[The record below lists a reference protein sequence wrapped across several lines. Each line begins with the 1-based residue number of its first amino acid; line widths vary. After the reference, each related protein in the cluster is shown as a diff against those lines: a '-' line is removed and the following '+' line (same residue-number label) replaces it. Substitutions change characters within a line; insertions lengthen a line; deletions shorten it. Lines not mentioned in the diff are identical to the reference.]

1 MEGRTKLNYGSS
13 GLITMKDI
21 NYMINIINSDLS
33 EEEKAIKLY
42 SFCNL
47 HSLTSN
53 KDLYNTLK
61 LEQVEKLEELI
72 RIYRDY
78 ESKGLFKSAKNRYKC
93 TLEEIA
99 LRLKKINLTFEIM
112 NSDDNDYI
120 KAEQLL
126 SLFKSAEEFRK
137 SYTLFKKHGKYDERL
152 SSARLALDNFDTL
165 YAKFKEYEEKDIIDS
180 VKYVLRF
187 QNYFQNYAYAKFVIS
202 YYIESLES
210 YKESQFLSE
219 LGIDKYTF
227 NFCISTIKELDVDL
241 YLKYLEKRE
250 LNQKKLNI
258 KNAKIIDDLANGIK
272 TGLLSDGTQFDLLE
286 FIKRIPFKFD
296 KNFVNTL
303 TDFMK
308 KNNSQNFGV
317 IMSYINSNR
326 LNKAKGL
333 PLNSFYIRELYNI
346 KTTVGGIEITDEDID
361 IIFYYLKINNIPITS
376 KTYILI
382 REKILNG
389 EITFESV
396 RRQTEQLH
404 EEKRKSRI
412 LIPNNNQRI
421 LV

>member
-137 SYTLFKKHGKYDERL
+137 SYTLFKKYGKNDERL

-165 YAKFKEYEEKDIIDS
+165 YAKFKE
-180 VKYVLRF
+180 
-187 QNYFQNYAYAKFVIS
+187 
-202 YYIESLES
+202 
-210 YKESQFLSE
+210 
-219 LGIDKYTF
+219 
-227 NFCISTIKELDVDL
+227 
-241 YLKYLEKRE
+241 
-250 LNQKKLNI
+250 
-258 KNAKIIDDLANGIK
+258 
-272 TGLLSDGTQFDLLE
+272 
-286 FIKRIPFKFD
+286 
-296 KNFVNTL
+296 
-303 TDFMK
+303 
-308 KNNSQNFGV
+308 
-317 IMSYINSNR
+317 
-326 LNKAKGL
+326 
-333 PLNSFYIRELYNI
+333 
-346 KTTVGGIEITDEDID
+346 
-361 IIFYYLKINNIPITS
+361 
-376 KTYILI
+376 
-382 REKILNG
+382 
-389 EITFESV
+389 
-396 RRQTEQLH
+396 
-404 EEKRKSRI
+404 
-412 LIPNNNQRI
+412 
-421 LV
+421 